1 MEIPSES
8 MVGKICMIT
17 GATSGIGKEA
27 AFQLARRGATLVL
40 VGRNQWKC
48 EKTVQEINEQTGN
61 SSVEYLLADLSYQA
75 HIRDLAQQFK
85 SRHQRLHVLL
95 NNAGAI
101 VLTRQQT
108 GDGIERTF
116 ALNHLSYFL
125 LTCLLLDTLKASAPA
140 RIVNVSSD
148 AHRGAILEL
157 DDLQCQHQYRGFW
170 AYARSKL
177 ANILFTYELARR
189 LEGTGVTVNALHPGL
204 VATNFLANNGLLG
217 KFLRVS
223 LAIRGISPQR
233 GADTA
238 VYLASSPEV
247 EGITG
252 QYFEKR
258 QAIPSSQVSYDQDA
272 ALALWQA
279 SLDLTG
285 LDDITPGVANQ
296 PALI

>member
-8 MVGKICMIT
+8 MVGKVCMIT

-48 EKTVQEINEQTGN
+48 EKTVQEIKEQTGN

-116 ALNHLSYFL
+116 ALNHLGYFL

-157 DDLQCQHQYRGFW
+157 DDLQCQHRYRGFW

-217 KFLRVS
+217 KFLRVF

>member
-8 MVGKICMIT
+8 MVGKVCMIT

-217 KFLRVS
+217 KFLWVF